1 MAPNDTKFSS
11 ADPLDSKFNHTIIRP
26 SAYVFYLFPL
36 GALPVVIPALAGRV
50 LGLHAAVF
58 DREHVGEDTLFDHR
72 LAEQSA
78 TIAGTDAQ
86 LLTGRLHGLVLAL
99 ELEFVGVALLGLEQ
113 LPSAVDGPVAEVTVA
128 GEAERT
134 GSQRMV
140 EEVADESW
148 NRC

>member
-1 MAPNDTKFSS
+1 M
-11 ADPLDSKFNHTIIRP
+11 
-26 SAYVFYLFPL
+26 V
-36 GALPVVIPALAGRV
+36 PALAGGV
-50 LGLHAAVF
+50 LSLHAAVL
-58 DREHVGEDTLFDHR
+58 DREHVGEDTLLDHR

-78 TIAGTDAQ
+78 AISGTDAQ

-99 ELEFVGVALLGLEQ
+99 ELEFVGAALLGLEQ
-113 LPSAVDGPVAEVTVA
+113 LPSAVNGPVAKVTVA